1 MKKVDNIK
9 KTFSIIFVIT
19 LVVKVLGLLRDV
31 VFAKFYGTGYVATAF
46 FASIR
51 IPTQLIDII
60 LSSAIVS
67 VFVPVFNEVMQK
79 DGKESANAF
88 ANNFVNIVA
97 LISSIISILGI
108 IFAPQVVKALAG
120 GFDWRTYELTVEL
133 IRITFPMVIF
143 TAIAFSFVGYLQ
155 SYKEFNVPAMISG
168 ISNIVII
175 LFLLFFREKF
185 EIYGVACCMTFAW
198 LLQVLVQLP
207 FVKKYGYKFNFKI
220 NFKDENMRKVLM
232 LAFPIIIS
240 TAVLPINN
248 LVATRLASGINENA
262 VATLEYAYKLF
273 LVISGV
279 FTYAIGNIIFP
290 DLSRASAENSRDE
303 YVSIIHKA
311 LKMMSFLLIPLTIGI
326 AIYSRDIVSTI
337 YERGE
342 FSETSTMMTS
352 GALLFYCLGI
362 LGSGFVEVL
371 NKSFYAKQDTK
382 SPLLIGII
390 VVSVNLLFSIILSN
404 AMGVNGLA
412 LSTAITTT
420 INALILLYVAN
431 HKEKKIISKDLII
444 TILKMLISAIVMG
457 AIVYV
462 VNNYLNL
469 VFEYTFVMNLIRMF
483 IGAVVGVVIY
493 YILTSLLKVNELNLF
508 KLGGKN

>member
-1 MKKVDNIK
+1 MKKTNDIK

-19 LVVKVLGLLRDV
+19 LVVKVLGLLRDI

-67 VFVPVFNEVMQK
+67 VFVPVFNDVLKK
-79 DGKESANAF
+79 DGEQKANIF

-97 LISSIISILGI
+97 LISTVISILGI
-108 IFAPQVVKALAG
+108 IFAPQVVDVLAG
-120 GFDWRTYELTVEL
+120 GFDAKTYALTVEL

-155 SYKEFNVPAMISG
+155 SHKEFNVPAMISG

-175 LFLLFFREKF
+175 LFLIFFREKF
-185 EIYGVACCMTFAW
+185 DIYGVAACMTFAW
-198 LLQVLVQLP
+198 FLQVLVQLP
-207 FVKKYGYKFNFKI
+207 FVKKYGYKFSLNI
-220 NFKDENMRKVLM
+220 NFKDKNIKKVM
-232 LAFPIIIS
+232 LLALPIIIS

-248 LVATRLASGINENA
+248 LIATRLASGISENA
-262 VATLEYAYKLF
+262 VATMEYAYKLY

-290 DLSRASAENSRDE
+290 DLSRASAENDNE
-303 YVSIIHKA
+303 KYIALLHKA
-311 LKMMSFLLIPLTIGI
+311 LKMMSFLLIPLTMGI
-326 AIYSRDIVSTI
+326 AIFSKDIVATI
-337 YERGE
+337 YQRGE
-342 FSETSTMMTS
+342 FTETSTMMTS
-352 GALLFYCLGI
+352 AALLYYCLGI
-362 LGSGFVEVL
+362 LGSGFVEVM

-390 VVSVNLLFSIILSN
+390 IIAINLAFSVILSKV
-404 AMGVNGLA
+404 MGVNGLA

-420 INALILLYVAN
+420 INAIILLCVAN
-431 HKEKKIISKDLII
+431 HKEKNIISKDLLSA
-444 TILKMLISAIVMG
+444 ILKMVFSAVIMG
-457 AIVYV
+457 VVVYMS
-462 VNNYLNL
+462 NYYLTL
-469 VFEYTFVMNLIRMF
+469 VLADTFIFNLIRMF
-483 IGAVVGVVIY
+483 IGAIIGVVVY
-493 YILTSLLKVNELNLF
+493 YILTLILNVNEMNFL

>member
-1 MKKVDNIK
+1 MKKIDNIK

-19 LVVKVLGLLRDV
+19 LIVKVLGLLRDI

-67 VFVPVFNEVMQK
+67 VFVPVFNEIIQK
-79 DGKESANAF
+79 KGKEQANAF
-88 ANNFVNIVA
+88 ASNFVNIVA
-97 LISSIISILGI
+97 IISTIISVLGI
-108 IFAPQVVKALAG
+108 IFAPQVVKVLAG
-120 GFDWRTYELTVEL
+120 GFDLKTYELTVEL
-133 IRITFPMVIF
+133 IRLTFPMVIF

-185 EIYGVACCMTFAW
+185 DIHGVACCMTFAW
-198 LLQVLVQLP
+198 LLQVLIQLP
-207 FVKKYGYKFNFKI
+207 FIKKYGYKFSFKI
-220 NFKDENMRKVLM
+220 NFRDENIKKIIL

-240 TAVLPINN
+240 TAVLPVNN
-248 LVATRLASGINENA
+248 LVATRIASGINDNA

-290 DLSRASAENSRDE
+290 DLSRASAEKNADE
-303 YVSIIHKA
+303 YVSLIHKA

-326 AIYSRDIVSTI
+326 AIYSKDIVSTI

-342 FSETSTMMTS
+342 FTATSTLMTS
-352 GALLFYCLGI
+352 GALLYYCLGI

-390 VVSVNLLFSIILSN
+390 IILVNLMLSIILSN
-404 AMGVNGLA
+404 LIGVNGLA

-431 HKEKKIISKDLII
+431 RKEKNVISKSLISS
-444 TILKMLISAIVMG
+444 ILKMLLSALIMG
-457 AIVYV
+457 IIVYFS
-462 VNNYLNL
+462 NYYLSL
-469 VFEYTFVMNLIRMF
+469 VFENTFIMNLIRMT
-483 IGAVVGVVIY
+483 IGAVIGVIIY
-493 YILTSLLKVNELNLF
+493 YISTSILKVNELNLF